1 MKKSLVA
8 LAVLAGFAGAAAAQ
22 SSVTLF
28 GVIDVAARYTK
39 ANGQNTSQLSNDG
52 SSSSRFGVRGVEDLG
67 GGLKAGFW
75 LEGAFSADAGTAD
88 SSKFWG
94 RRASVS
100 LMGEF
105 GEVRLGRG
113 KTSTRLVVDDFD
125 VYSTTGLGDVTRVYS
140 LLGSGTQTINRADNL
155 VQYFLPGNL
164 GGAYGS
170 FDVAAGEGAVGA
182 KSYGGRLGWKDGA
195 INVAAGYQTTEAA
208 GTAKFKQASLG
219 GSYDFGMVKVSAL
232 LSQLKFNNRKQN
244 IYTIGA
250 TVPVTT
256 TGSVLAQFSKASTN
270 NAADALRGANLATIG
285 GAGDAKMFTVGYLH
299 NLSKRTALYA
309 TGSIIDNSG
318 VANFK
323 VQNNAVNSAF
333 GGKSGGVDVG
343 VKHSF

>member
-39 ANGQNTSQLSNDG
+39 ANGQNVKQLTNDG

-75 LEGAFSADAGTAD
+75 LESALSADTGTAD
-88 SSKFWG
+88 SSRFWG

-100 LMGEF
+100 LMGDF

-125 VYSTTGLGDVTRVYS
+125 VYSTTGLGDVTRVYNT
-140 LLGSGTQTINRADNL
+140 LGSSTQTINRADNL
-155 VQYFLPGNL
+155 AQYFLPGGL

-170 FDVAAGEGAVGA
+170 FDVAAGEGTVGG
-182 KSYGGRLGWKDGA
+182 KSYGGRLGWKDSA
-195 INVAAGYQTTEAA
+195 INVAAGYQSTEGV
-208 GTAKFKQASLG
+208 GTAKFKQLSLG
-219 GSYDFGMVKVSAL
+219 GSYDFGMAKVSGL
-232 LSQLKFNNRKQN
+232 WTQLKFNSLKQN

-250 TVPVTT
+250 VVPVTT
-256 TGSVLAQFSKASTN
+256 AGSVLAQFSDAETN
-270 NAADALRGANLATIG
+270 NAADASNTA
-285 GAGDAKMFTVGYLH
+285 AGDAKFYTVGYLH
-299 NLSKRTALYA
+299 NLSKRTSLYTTA
-309 TGSIIDNSG
+309 SLIDNSG
-318 VANFK
+318 RSSFR
-323 VQNNAVNSAF
+323 VQNNAVAAAR
-333 GGKSGGVDVG
+333 GGKSGGFDVG
-343 VKHSF
+343 IKHSF

>member
-39 ANGQNTSQLSNDG
+39 ANGQNVKQLTNDG

-75 LEGAFSADAGTAD
+75 LEGALAADTGTAD
-88 SSKFWG
+88 SSRFWG

-100 LMGEF
+100 LMGDF

-125 VYSTTGLGDVTRVYS
+125 VYSTTGLGDVTRVYNT
-140 LLGSGTQTINRADNL
+140 LGSSTQTINRADNL
-155 VQYFLPGNL
+155 AQYFLPGGL

-182 KSYGGRLGWKDGA
+182 KSYGGRLGWKDSA
-195 INVAAGYQTTEAA
+195 INVAAGYQSTEGVA
-208 GTAKFKQASLG
+208 TAKFKQISLG
-219 GSYDFGMVKVSAL
+219 ASYDFGMAKVSGL
-232 LSQLKFNNRKQN
+232 WSQLKFNSLKQN

-250 TVPVTT
+250 VVPVTT
-256 TGSVLAQFSKASTN
+256 AGSVLAQFSDAETN
-270 NAADALRGANLATIG
+270 SAADRVAGT
-285 GAGDAKMFTVGYLH
+285 AGDAKFYTVGYLH
-299 NLSKRTALYA
+299 NLSKRTSLYTTA
-309 TGSIIDNSG
+309 SLIDNSG
-318 VANFK
+318 LAAFK
-323 VQNNAVNSAF
+323 VQGNAVNSAR
-333 GGKSGGVDVG
+333 GGKSGGFDVG
-343 VKHSF
+343 IKHSF